1 MDFKDKRHWA
11 FRTGKILLWIGGIW
25 IGLLTA
31 IQIVLSPG
39 IMTKIVNSAADRFID
54 GEASFGKASV
64 SVFRHFPKITANLE
78 DFSITYPGERFDS
91 LERAG
96 VQGHMLYHG
105 CGETADTL
113 ASFKHFSA
121 SISLLP
127 LLKGTI
133 KIPHVRLVKPRIFA
147 HSYIDGTANWDMF
160 TIGGGE
166 DEDTT
171 STAMP
176 SIVLGRIRFEEHP
189 HIVYTD
195 CKDTIFAMIDLK
207 KLAFNGKINTGK
219 ASRTKVGLAMDSL
232 FVAGRVGLDT
242 LAVGLDKLHIHE
254 HNRHMDVHAQA
265 NAMLLTNSFGRMH
278 IPIDI
283 KGSISFPKDTVTAV
297 SIRHMN
303 ADIASLPL
311 HADADI
317 RLLDRRTE
325 VKGRVRID
333 SCKVQDMIDGYI
345 RNFIPEA
352 SKVNTDAAVSMTAD
366 IDGYYDHNT
375 GKLPEMN
382 LSFSIPYSKVK
393 HKDFPH
399 AVGMGLDATAES
411 TKDGRL
417 NADIQ
422 RLTVKTSGLRLNAK
436 AGASDLLG
444 DDPEISL
451 DGVLSAAFDS
461 LTTFLPDTM
470 NVNADGSLTARI
482 SGKARMSHLDMYNFS
497 NAELIGE
504 ISGRRISLDVPDDTI
519 KLSIDTINFKLGP
532 EEKTSRRDTT
542 RSFKLLALTG
552 HVGNADVQYG
562 SALGFKGND
571 LVMSAKN
578 SVPKEG
584 EDTSAIRYL
593 GGRISAGKLT
603 VTDSEGTSISLDE
616 TSNGFQVMP
625 KRGQPKVPMLT
636 LTSRNKR
643 ITLMT
648 PTNRA
653 ILTDSDIRA
662 SAAMNTVERKA
673 RRQAYMDSLSR
684 VYPDIPKDSLLSHLR
699 SRMTARAIPEWM
711 SDEDFRKRDINIKL
725 DETLAKYFREWDL
738 NGKIG
743 IRTGIIMTPLFP
755 LRNILRGFE
764 CNFNNNEINIDSL
777 KVMAGKSEIAAKG
790 SLTGLRR
797 AVLGRGI
804 LKLDAGITSAGMDA
818 NELLRAY
825 KAGAAFD
832 PEASKE
838 KLESANNSDFFQM
851 VTTDTV
857 STAEQTS
864 LLVIPSNLNADIRL
878 DLADITYSDL
888 NISKI
893 EADMIMKER
902 CVQITNT
909 SAKTNMGDMYFDGF
923 YSTRTKEDIK
933 TGFSLNLEDIT
944 AEKVIDLVPAVDTI
958 IPLLKSFKGLL
969 DCEIAATAKIDTNMN
984 IQMPSINGVIR
995 IGGADLSISDNEM
1008 FRTLARKLMFK
1019 NKKEGRVDRMTVEG
1033 VIKDNVMEIF
1043 PFVLKVDRY
1052 TLAMSGLQNLDMS
1065 FRYHVSVLK
1074 SPFLIRLGIDLS
1086 GQDFD
1091 HLKFKIG
1098 KAKYKNTKVPVF
1110 SKVIDDTKINLL
1122 DAIKGIFEKG
1132 VDAAVNENEKQEAIE
1147 KHKTEIGYVNAVDQ
1161 KLEALSEAEQKK
1173 LEEEEAAEAEA
1184 QAAEESLQA
1193 TLNEIME
1200 KMQEEINS
1208 MNLDNNE

>member
-1 MDFKDKRHWA
+1 
-11 FRTGKILLWIGGIW
+11 
-25 IGLLTA
+25 
-31 IQIVLSPG
+31 
-39 IMTKIVNSAADRFID
+39 
-54 GEASFGKASV
+54 
-64 SVFRHFPKITANLE
+64 
-78 DFSITYPGERFDS
+78 
-91 LERAG
+91 
-96 VQGHMLYHG
+96 
-105 CGETADTL
+105 
-113 ASFKHFSA
+113 
-121 SISLLP
+121 
-127 LLKGTI
+127 
-133 KIPHVRLVKPRIFA
+133 
-147 HSYIDGTANWDMF
+147 
-160 TIGGGE
+160 
-166 DEDTT
+166 
-171 STAMP
+171 
-176 SIVLGRIRFEEHP
+176 
-189 HIVYTD
+189 
-195 CKDTIFAMIDLK
+195 
-207 KLAFNGKINTGK
+207 
-219 ASRTKVGLAMDSL
+219 
-232 FVAGRVGLDT
+232 
-242 LAVGLDKLHIHE
+242 
-254 HNRHMDVHAQA
+254 
-265 NAMLLTNSFGRMH
+265 
-278 IPIDI
+278 
-283 KGSISFPKDTVTAV
+283 
-297 SIRHMN
+297 
-303 ADIASLPL
+303 
-311 HADADI
+311 
-317 RLLDRRTE
+317 
-325 VKGRVRID
+325 
-333 SCKVQDMIDGYI
+333 
-345 RNFIPEA
+345 
-352 SKVNTDAAVSMTAD
+352 
-366 IDGYYDHNT
+366 
-375 GKLPEMN
+375 
-382 LSFSIPYSKVK
+382 
-393 HKDFPH
+393 
-399 AVGMGLDATAES
+399 
-411 TKDGRL
+411 
-417 NADIQ
+417 
-422 RLTVKTSGLRLNAK
+422 
-436 AGASDLLG
+436 
-444 DDPEISL
+444 
-451 DGVLSAAFDS
+451 
-461 LTTFLPDTM
+461 
-470 NVNADGSLTARI
+470 
-482 SGKARMSHLDMYNFS
+482 MS
-497 NAELIGE
+497 E
-504 ISGRRISLDVPDDTI
+504 
-519 KLSIDTINFKLGP
+519 
-532 EEKTSRRDTT
+532 
-542 RSFKLLALTG
+542 
-552 HVGNADVQYG
+552 
-562 SALGFKGND
+562 
-571 LVMSAKN
+571 KN

-1086 GQDFD
+1086 GKDFD